1 MMTNYKLSGRR
12 LAILFD
18 PKKPEYRKMLDECIR
33 LKDYLSDKN
42 VEYWSGGTGSSHE
55 EMSRVI
61 RELKENGFG
70 PVVCFPSLPQ
80 HAYSAKKADVLFR
93 PYLVNTSGPKGIAA
107 NFLVFLGRIISNN
120 ILSKGDYPSGFEI
133 RDTLYQ
139 ILDGTTSV
147 GRFTGAKTL
156 NNDSTAINM
165 FENER
170 QKHRNA
176 HVYIEGGSGAKR
188 SVDTWE
194 FLIQYVDQVLP
205 EDRTI
210 HIGGG
215 IIKLK
220 QTESVL
226 DNVSRK
232 NLVVVGGNLFERNP
246 EKIEDFASLFPK

>member
-1 MMTNYKLSGRR
+1 MTDYKLSGRR

-18 PKKPEYRKMLDECIR
+18 PKKPECRKMLDKCIR

-42 VEYWSGGTGSSHE
+42 VEYWSGGTKSSHE

-93 PYLVNTSGPKGIAA
+93 PYLVNTSGPKGVTA
-107 NFLVFLGRIISNN
+107 NFLVFFGRVISNY

-147 GRFTGAKTL
+147 GRFTGARTL
-156 NNDSTAINM
+156 NDDSIAIKM

-176 HVYIEGGSGAKR
+176 HAYLEVGSGAKR
-188 SVDTWE
+188 SIDTWE
-194 FLIQYVDQVLP
+194 LLIRYVDQVLP

-210 HIGGG
+210 HTGGG

-220 QTESVL
+220 QIESVL
-226 DNVSRK
+226 NNVSRE
-232 NLVVVGGNLFERNP
+232 NLVVVGGNLFEREP
-246 EKIEDFASLFPK
+246 EKIEDFAALFSK